1 MAIVTPEPED
11 KDDELSEEDKELLNQ
26 ALENLKTFVAEET
39 YLPDWYG
46 ISQEIP
52 SGIASP
58 EESDPLLP
66 SGHQ

>member
-1 MAIVTPEPED
+1 MAILSPEPED
-11 KDDELSEEDKELLNQ
+11 KDGELSEEDKELLNQ
-26 ALENLKTFVAEET
+26 ALENLKAFVAEET

-52 SGIASP
+52 SGISNP
-58 EESDPLLP
+58 SESYPPLP